1 MSRIAA
7 RGDDDESV
15 FAWHLEAN
23 EQLFG
28 SNSPRVL
35 PELRFLSPRPALL
48 CELLVEKGTQPST
61 MNDFHLLLAGE
72 FNPPEVRVHA
82 ACKAFSQKQG
92 AAAAFIEMQAHVRRH
107 RLI

>member
-1 MSRIAA
+1 LR
-7 RGDDDESV
+7 EETTSV

-48 CELLVEKGTQPST
+48 CALEKGTQPST
-61 MNDFHLLLAGE
+61 MNDFHLLRRTALSGE
-72 FNPPEVRVHA
+72 FNPPEVRESECM
-82 ACKAFSQKQG
+82 ACKAFSEKQG
-92 AAAAFIEMQAHVRRH
+92 AAAFIEMQAHVRRH
-107 RLI
+107 RFI